1 MLHHAGTKRRLER
14 NRRHCERKFLDS
26 NSRNQVLYS
35 VEQILSK
42 RLRETVAGKP
52 MQSRFTQPV
61 AKKYSLLTVPLLC
74 GEGQGAHFLGKE
86 HARSHKGATNFFC
99 RTRENETNAKCG
111 ESGRRV
117 ASTFYHLKVL
127 NGGSQRCFVKLCVIP
142 TTCLEISGTR

>member
-1 MLHHAGTKRRLER
+1 MLYHAGTKRRLER
-14 NRRHCERKFLDS
+14 NHRHRERKFLDS
-26 NSRNQVLYS
+26 DSRNQVQNS
-35 VEQILSK
+35 AE
-42 RLRETVAGKP
+42 RLREIVAGKP

-111 ESGRRV
+111 ESGRREQ